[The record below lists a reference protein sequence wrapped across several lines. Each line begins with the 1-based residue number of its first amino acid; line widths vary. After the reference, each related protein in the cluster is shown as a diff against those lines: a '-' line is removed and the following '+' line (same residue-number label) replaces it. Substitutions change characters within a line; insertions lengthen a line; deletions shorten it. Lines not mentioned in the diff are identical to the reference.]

1 MSLEEQRKE
10 LAEIMKKAKQK
21 NKELKKSFEPIEIH
35 IGFCFKY
42 KGKTFVFKGLK
53 EDQPEFL
60 EMKYDYGLMDLDITK
75 KQIKTIDP
83 TSIKCDRYGNILDES
98 KEIIKDDKGY
108 YKYKEDN
115 MAVDQDGKWVGHLNN
130 IEMTDLELAFYNQA
144 KRIKMNM
151 KYNLLDFEKVI
162 DFLEKVDI
170 NNMTLLEAVIINM
183 LTGKTFVKNSWS
195 DEAKSRLQTF
205 IYDRKLITQD
215 GNEVS
220 TKSGSVKIESPERY
234 SLYKGKY
241 ISLID
246 SNNEKVQRLRYLE
259 EEIMPFYN
267 KIKEYEDLKKELNL

>member
-1 MSLEEQRKE
+1 
-10 LAEIMKKAKQK
+10 
-21 NKELKKSFEPIEIH
+21 
-35 IGFCFKY
+35 
-42 KGKTFVFKGLK
+42 
-53 EDQPEFL
+53 
-60 EMKYDYGLMDLDITK
+60 
-75 KQIKTIDP
+75 
-83 TSIKCDRYGNILDES
+83 
-98 KEIIKDDKGY
+98 
-108 YKYKEDN
+108 
-115 MAVDQDGKWVGHLNN
+115 MAVDQEGNWVGHLNN

-170 NNMTLLEAVIINM
+170 NNMTLLEAVIINV

-195 DEAKSRLQTF
+195 EDAKSRFQTF

-220 TKSGSVKIESPERY
+220 TKSGSVKIESTERY
-234 SLYKGKY
+234 SLYKGEF

-246 SNNEKVQRLRYLE
+246 SNNEKVSRLKELE

-267 KIKEYEDLKKELNL
+267 KIKEYENLKRELNL